1 MTEFNYWRIIY
12 PMNWEDRIVT
22 NPKIMVGKPVVRG
35 TRLTVEF
42 ILGRF
47 ADGWTE
53 RDVLESYPNLSP
65 EDIRAVFAY
74 AADCMNDGVAF
85 SFPGVRQ

>member
-1 MTEFNYWRIIY
+1 
-12 PMNWEDRIVT
+12 MNWEDRITT
-22 NPKIMVGKPVVRG
+22 NPKVMVGKPVVRG

-53 RDVLESYPNLSP
+53 REVLDSYPNLSL
-65 EDIRAVFAY
+65 EDLRAVFAY
-74 AADCMNDGVAF
+74 AADSMSDGWVLSLPAK
-85 SFPGVRQ
+85 R